1 MRSDLNALAVFATV
15 AEERSFRAAADRLG
29 VTRSAVS
36 QSIRRLEETLGAAI
50 LHRTT
55 RSVALTEAGERLR
68 ADIAPAIAEMRAA
81 MEGVRSLGG
90 PPRGQLR
97 IAVSSIAETFLSGPL
112 LAGFARAF
120 PEIQL
125 DILVTD
131 EDGDIVAMGFDAGVR
146 LGEVIEQDMIAVSVS
161 DDQRQ
166 LAVCSPV
173 YLTER
178 GRPEHPRDLA
188 RHRCIGWRPAP
199 HRPPYRWEFAEG
211 GREFAVDVAPEV
223 TTNDMGF
230 MIRMALSGAGITFG
244 MADTFRSFLERGELV
259 PLLEEFSAP
268 FAGFYLY
275 YPNRR
280 NVAPKLRALVDYVQ
294 RHRCNSNIDLPGS
307 RRLQRK
313 PPP

>member
-1 MRSDLNALAVFATV
+1 MRSDLNALAVFVTV

-36 QSIRRLEETLGAAI
+36 QSIRRLEETLGVTI

-55 RSVALTEAGERLR
+55 RSVALTEAGDRLR
-68 ADIAPAIAEMRAA
+68 ADIAPAIAEMHAA

-97 IAVSSIAETFLSGPL
+97 IAVSSIAEAFLSGPL
-112 LAGFARAF
+112 LAGFCRAF

-131 EDGDIVAMGFDAGVR
+131 EEGDIVALGFDAGVR
-146 LGEVIEQDMIAVSVS
+146 LGEVIEQDMIAVPVS
-161 DDQRQ
+161 DDQCQ
-166 LAVCSPV
+166 LAVCSPA
-173 YLTER
+173 YLAER
-178 GRPEHPRDLA
+178 GRPGHPRDLA

-199 HRPPYRWEFAEG
+199 HRPPYRWEFTEG
-211 GREFAVDVAPEV
+211 GREFAVDVVPEV
-223 TTNDMGF
+223 TTNDMGL
-230 MIRMALSGAGITFG
+230 MIRMALNGAGITFG

-259 PLLEEFSAP
+259 PLLENFNTP

-275 YPNRR
+275 YPNRQ
-280 NVAPKLRALVDYVQ
+280 NVAPKLRALIDHVQ
-294 RHRCNSNIDLPGS
+294 RRRGAAS
-307 RRLQRK
+307 RSSSVQRR
-313 PPP
+313 